1 MANIVAAMSSVH
13 SPLMMSAPQMAD
25 EATWGRINTGFDTLR
40 DTFTSAGADTIVVI
54 SDEHFNALDPRR
66 YPSFGVVTAE
76 TSVGPVENWLGVPCN
91 SISVRFEPELAEAVL
106 DEGVRQGFDLTR
118 IGEVGLDHGFLTCL
132 NFLTPQWN
140 MSYLWLIQN
149 CVLPPLPSLKRCYD
163 FGRMVGQAIRS
174 WDSSRRVA
182 LLGTG
187 GLSHAVGTPD
197 MGKVDA
203 HFDRKFLDL
212 LCQQD
217 PAMLDITDAEIDAV
231 GNGTHEIR
239 NWIAV
244 AGAVEGAKGE
254 VVMYEEGTMVVG
266 FGMMQFQL

>member
-1 MANIVAAMSSVH
+1 MAEIVAAMSSVH
-13 SPLMMSAPQMAD
+13 SPLMMSTPQMAD
-25 EATWGRINTGFDTLR
+25 EATWGRINNGFNTLR
-40 DTFTSAGADTIVVI
+40 ENFTSAGADTIVVI
-54 SDEHFNALDPRR
+54 SDEHFNALHPRS

-76 TSVGPVENWLGVPCN
+76 TGVGPVENWLNVPCD
-91 SISVRFEPELAEAVL
+91 SISVNFEPELAEAVL
-106 DEGVRQGFDLTR
+106 NEGVRQDFDLTR
-118 IGEVGLDHGFLTCL
+118 VGEARLEHGFLTCL
-132 NFLTPQWN
+132 NFMTPQWD

-149 CVLPPLPSLKRCYD
+149 CVLAPLPSLKRCYD

-174 WDSSRRVA
+174 WDSPRRIA
-182 LLGTG
+182 ILGTG

-197 MGKVDA
+197 MGKVDQQ
-203 HFDRKFLDL
+203 FDKKFLDL

-217 PAMLDITDAEIDAV
+217 PAMFDITDVELDAI

-254 VVMYEEGTMVVG
+254 VVMYEEALVVG
-266 FGMMQFQL
+266 FGMMQFQLQ